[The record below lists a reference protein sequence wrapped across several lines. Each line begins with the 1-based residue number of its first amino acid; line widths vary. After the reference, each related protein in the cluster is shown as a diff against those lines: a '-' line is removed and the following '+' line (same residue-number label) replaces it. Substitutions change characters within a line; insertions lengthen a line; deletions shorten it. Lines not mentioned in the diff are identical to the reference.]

1 MRKSRTCVRTILALT
16 LLVATFSVQAQ
27 AGSPKKPG
35 NKLNLLLITIDTL
48 RADRLSCYGSERL
61 KTPNIDLLASRGALF
76 TRALA
81 HSVTTLTSHA
91 NILLGTTPL
100 YHGVHDNTNFVV
112 RDELLTLAEHL
123 KPFGYSTG
131 AFVGA
136 FPLDTRFGLSQGF
149 DVYDD
154 KYVQNTPKETAKER
168 KAEVVVSSALE
179 WLKRQEKEPWFLWIH
194 CWDPHDP
201 YDPPEPFKTQY
212 ASSLYDGE
220 VAYVDFTLG
229 KVLRFIEKGGLFSKT
244 MIVLTGDHG
253 ESLGEHGEKTHGFLA
268 YNTTIWI
275 PLIILVPGLE
285 PGKVDQNVCHVD
297 IFPTVC
303 DVLQIETPP
312 FLQGE
317 SLLPALKGKRLPG
330 RPIYFESLSPYY
342 SFGWAP
348 LRGYVEDAGKFIDS
362 PIPEFYDLKDD
373 FNERRNLAEQKGV
386 DGFKK
391 KIAQILSSQSHL
403 ESPKAEQRMDRETLE
418 KLRSLG
424 YVQSAQERKK
434 ESFGPEDDVKILL
447 PYYYRAADALEISNQ
462 GRVQEAIRLLKEII
476 TENKYIPHAYTNLA
490 LLYKESGRIKDG
502 LEVLRMA
509 FDQMPGN
516 YDIFSGIIA
525 FLMEDSQDNA
535 VIEGLEA
542 FHFREMDYDPVI
554 WNYAGLAHWHKG
566 NAAEARRCW
575 ERAIEIDAKFPTAYN
590 NLGTL
595 NYSIFRETK
604 DKKVYELA
612 VENFKKALELDP
624 YNSKCYNGLG
634 LLYMEA
640 AAYQEAVATLEEALK
655 IDPDFSDVLYNL
667 GLAQMKMGGYSS
679 ALKYFQTF
687 KASPAYQSLEPSEK
701 EEVDKFILT
710 CRQNSRAKRSSL

>member
-1 MRKSRTCVRTILALT
+1 MWIILMLIVLAAILSVHSRAESLE
-16 LLVATFSVQAQ
+16 
-27 AGSPKKPG
+27 KPG

-48 RADRLSCYGSERL
+48 RADRLSCYGTEHL
-61 KTPNIDLLASRGALF
+61 KTPNIDSVASRGTIF
-76 TRALA
+76 TRAFA

-100 YHGVHDNTNFVV
+100 YHGVHDNSNFVV

-123 KPFGYSTG
+123 KRFGYSTG

-149 DVYDD
+149 DTYDD
-154 KYVQNTPKETAKER
+154 KYLQHTPKETAKER
-168 KAEVVVSSALE
+168 KAEAVVASALE

-212 ASSLYDGE
+212 ANSLYDGE
-220 VAYVDFTLG
+220 VAYVDFALE

-268 YNTTIWI
+268 YNATIWI
-275 PLIILVPGLE
+275 PLIILAPGLN
-285 PGKVDQNVCHVD
+285 PGKVDKNVSHID
-297 IFPTVC
+297 IFPTIC
-303 DVLQIETPP
+303 DVLKVETPP
-312 FLQGE
+312 FLQGMT
-317 SLLPALKGKRLPG
+317 LLPALKGKALPK

-348 LRGYVEDAGKFIDS
+348 IRGYVEEEGKFIDS
-362 PIPEFYDLKDD
+362 PILEFYNLKED

-386 DGFKK
+386 NGFKK
-391 KIAQILSSQSHL
+391 KIAQIVSSESHL

-424 YVQSAQERKK
+424 YVQSAQEKRK
-434 ESFGPEDDVKILL
+434 ESFGAEDDVKILL
-447 PYYYRAADALEISNQ
+447 PYYYRAAQALEISNQ
-462 GRVQEAIRLLKEII
+462 GQVQEAIRLLKEII
-476 TENKYIPHAYTNLA
+476 TENKTIPHAYTNLA
-490 LLYKESGRIKDG
+490 LLYKDSGRIKDG
-502 LEVLRMA
+502 LEVLKVA
-509 FDQMPGN
+509 FDYMPGN

-535 VIEGLEA
+535 VIEGLKA

-566 NAAEARRCW
+566 DREEARRCW
-575 ERAIEIDAKFPTAYN
+575 EKAIKIDAKFPTAYS

-595 NYSIFRETK
+595 NHSIFRETK
-604 DKKVYELA
+604 DKKDFELA
-612 VENFKKALELDP
+612 LAYFKKALELDP

-634 LLYMEA
+634 LLYMEE
-640 AAYQEAVATLEEALK
+640 AAYQDAITNLEKALNLE
-655 IDPDFSDVLYNL
+655 PDLPDVLYNL
-667 GLAQMKMGGYSS
+667 GMAHMKMGGYSS
-679 ALKYFQTF
+679 ALKYFQAF
-687 KASPAYQSLEPSEK
+687 KASPAYQSLGPSEK
-701 EEVDKFILT
+701 EETDKFILT
-710 CRQNSRAKRSSL
+710 CRQNSSPKRLFP